1 MRTSLTRVAAGT
13 AIAAAAV
20 LAVAGTASAA
30 TGSPAAKAPTALSI
44 AEAKATIKAGQKDII
59 GGFLRS
65 GKAPL
70 AGQVVWLDRIAGSNV
85 IPLQHGLTARNGG
98 VEFTVAPGSTTRYV
112 LVFAGTK
119 KLAATHS
126 FSETVVVKR

>member
-20 LAVAGTASAA
+20 LTVAGTASAA

-44 AEAKATIKAGQKDII
+44 AEAKATIKAGQKDVV

-70 AGQVVWLDRIAGSNV
+70 AGQVVWLDQVAGSSV
-85 IPLQHGLTARNGG
+85 KPVQQGQTARNGG
-98 VEFTVAPGSTTRYV
+98 VEFTVAPKSTTRYV
-112 LVFAGTK
+112 LVFAGGK

-126 FSETVVVKR
+126 GVVTVVVKH